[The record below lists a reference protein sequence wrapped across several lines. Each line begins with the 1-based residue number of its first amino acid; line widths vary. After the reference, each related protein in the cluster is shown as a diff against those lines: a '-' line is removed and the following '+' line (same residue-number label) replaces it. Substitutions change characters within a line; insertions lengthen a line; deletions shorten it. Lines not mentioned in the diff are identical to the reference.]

1 MGVWRKLRYKS
12 YTKIID
18 GVSEEQRRRWGKDC
32 FTKPK
37 KDVKKK
43 EGMNKFQFK
52 IVEDSMGMLQRMHLV
67 KEIFEDL
74 MKSTI
79 KRMKNIAETYLV
91 SRREKFS
98 QMSGRSVSNFGLIK
112 FTPNIPLY
120 KMRTKHEYWWSWR
133 ELLFQMFADA
143 GGRHTDLLSSV
154 FSSRGNG
161 QWTLDGWT
169 FIPLT

>member
-1 MGVWRKLRYKS
+1 
-12 YTKIID
+12 
-18 GVSEEQRRRWGKDC
+18 
-32 FTKPK
+32 
-37 KDVKKK
+37 
-43 EGMNKFQFK
+43 MNKFQFK

-120 KMRTKHEYWWSWR
+120 KMRTKHEY
-133 ELLFQMFADA
+133 
-143 GGRHTDLLSSV
+143 
-154 FSSRGNG
+154 
-161 QWTLDGWT
+161 
-169 FIPLT
+169 